1 LFLKSVICWIPI
13 SNQEALCALTFDG
26 KQLDNC
32 EEYHLKKALIWL
44 SILLLV
50 VAAIAGWFWYQR
62 KNAADVA
69 TGDILRSEVIRRGD
83 LVITVPASGYIVSHK
98 VSELQFEIPG
108 LVQKVFI
115 QVGDQV
121 KAGDILA
128 TLDTRDLDYAVK
140 IAEIAL
146 AQVELN
152 YDSVLKSADEQDID
166 LAEIALQNAQ
176 QALVVANLNKELAAA
191 QAALSNRM
199 AREVRDDVY
208 EAYVKFQETLKKY
221 NLPYVYAAAIN
232 AANMEAEGNVGI
244 TALKGNYN
252 IQQAQSGWWSA
263 YNAVQQAQQSL
274 TDLKSEI
281 DADTKEQNI
290 LQIEQARLNLDQA
303 QLRLEKGVIT
313 APHNGTIAA
322 VNITEGL
329 PAPTQSLS
337 NLSAITLLD
346 NEVLFAEVSI
356 DEIDI
361 GSIEPGLNVE
371 VILDAYPNTVVKG
384 DVEEIQDVPSN
395 LGGIISYIVRIK
407 LTDLQDA
414 EPRDGM
420 TVSVFVETKTL
431 KDIVLIPN
439 WAIRTDQTTNETFT
453 YCICMVDGTPTRS
466 PIETG
471 LRNDAYT
478 QVLSGLEE
486 GATVV
491 LMPEERSLFDL
502 NGPPSF
508 GN

>member
-1 LFLKSVICWIPI
+1 
-13 SNQEALCALTFDG
+13 
-26 KQLDNC
+26 
-32 EEYHLKKALIWL
+32 LKKLIIWL

-50 VAAIAGWFWYQR
+50 VGATAGWFWYRR
-62 KNAADVA
+62 KNATDSAS
-69 TGDILRSEVIRRGD
+69 GDILRSEVISRGD

-98 VSELQFEIPG
+98 ISELQFEIPG
-108 LVQKVFI
+108 LVQKVFV
-115 QVGDQV
+115 QVADQV
-121 KAGDILA
+121 KAGDVLA
-128 TLDTRDLDYAVK
+128 IMDTQDLEYAVK

-146 AQVELN
+146 AQAELN
-152 YDSVLKSADEQDID
+152 YDSVRKIAEEQDVE
-166 LAEIALQNAQ
+166 LAEIAIQNSQ
-176 QALVVANLNKELAAA
+176 QALAVAALNKELAAS

-199 AREVRDDVY
+199 AREARDNVY

-221 NLPYVYAAAIN
+221 NLPYAYAAAIN

-263 YNAVQQAQQSL
+263 YTAVQQATQSL
-274 TDLKSEI
+274 TDLTSEI
-281 DADTKEQNI
+281 DTDTEEQNKLNI
-290 LQIEQARLNLDQA
+290 QQARLNLEQA

-313 APHNGTIAA
+313 APHDGTIAA

-329 PAPTQSLS
+329 PAPTQSLG

-346 NEVLFAEVSI
+346 NEVLYAEVSI

-361 GSIEPGLNVE
+361 GSIKPGLSVE
-371 VILDAYPNTVVKG
+371 IILDAYPNTIVKG
-384 DVEEIQDVPSN
+384 DVEEIQEVPSN
-395 LGGIISYIVRIK
+395 LGGIISYNVRIK
-407 LTDLQDA
+407 LTDLQDVK
-414 EPRDGM
+414 PRDGM
-420 TVSVFVETKTL
+420 TVSVFVETQTIEN
-431 KDIVLIPN
+431 IVLIPN

-453 YCICMVDGTPTRS
+453 YCLCLVEGIPQRI

-471 LRNDAYT
+471 LRNDTYT

-486 GATVV
+486 GATVI
-491 LMPEERSLFDL
+491 LLPEERSLFDF